1 MNSQNTPVHIKLWH
15 REFWQLAVANLLLSM
30 SVYMLI
36 PVLPLW
42 LIQTENFTM
51 SEVGWSMGVFAVGL
65 YMTGPFVSYLV
76 QHYRRNKVC
85 LWAIFGVIMTLAL
98 LRYIETLKGEF
109 VDLFL
114 ILLQRYVMGI
124 FFGLAQM
131 VLASTLV
138 IDTCESYQRTE
149 ANHSA
154 SWFGRFALSLG
165 PLMGLV
171 VIQMWGFEMVVLVA
185 MVLALLSL
193 VLIEMVDFPFRAPEE
208 HVHMFS
214 CDRFLLNQGGLLFA
228 NLLMISLALGIIIG
242 QMTTLPQFGM
252 MMVGFLFALL
262 AQRFVFRDAELKS
275 EVVTGLILMLAA
287 QLLMITKQTQPS
299 AEYISSTFIGMATG
313 ISSTFI
319 GMATGIIGSR
329 FLLFFIKLSRHCQR
343 GTSQSSFMLAWETGI
358 AVGVAMTYGLS
369 QILPFSMT
377 LLAIVLTVAALL
389 LYHSVTHSWFMNHK
403 NR

>member
-85 LWAIFGVIMTLAL
+85 LWAIFGLIMTLAL

-252 MMVGFLFALL
+252 MMVGFLFAQTDSAFCRVYLINIYRNGNRYH
-262 AQRFVFRDAELKS
+262 RFKIPVVLYQTKS
-275 EVVTGLILMLAA
+275 PL
-287 QLLMITKQTQPS
+287 S
-299 AEYISSTFIGMATG
+299 AWNFSEFVYAGMG
-313 ISSTFI
+313 DRYCRRCSHDL
-319 GMATGIIGSR
+319 R
-329 FLLFFIKLSRHCQR
+329 FESDSAF
-343 GTSQSSFMLAWETGI
+343 
-358 AVGVAMTYGLS
+358 
-369 QILPFSMT
+369 
-377 LLAIVLTVAALL
+377 
-389 LYHSVTHSWFMNHK
+389 
-403 NR
+403 